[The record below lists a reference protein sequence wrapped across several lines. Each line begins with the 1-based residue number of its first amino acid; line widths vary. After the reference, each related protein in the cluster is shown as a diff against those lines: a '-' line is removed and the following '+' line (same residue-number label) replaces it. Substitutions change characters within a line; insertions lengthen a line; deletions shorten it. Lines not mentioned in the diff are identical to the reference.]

1 MAIVNFLFGNRTSSG
16 FAIEGAVSFEADLT
30 MEELHERSAEVTQH
44 PVESGGT
51 ISDHVILQPERLRLD
66 GFVTDARLRDPEA
79 TRTQSAFADLDTA
92 WSSGQLVQV
101 ITARKTY
108 QDMVITRLDL
118 PYDRPESMEFSVELQ
133 QVKIVDAQEVEGILP
148 ADTEETT
155 DLVTPEQETGNQS
168 APLVEEGSRD
178 AEQAQ
183 STAASVI
190 DRITGSVDGVEE
202 SLSGLPETNGGS
214 Q

>member
-1 MAIVNFLFGNRTSSG
+1 MPIVNFLFGNRTNTAFS
-16 FAIEGAVSFEADLT
+16 IEGAVSFEADLT
-30 MEELHERSAEVTQH
+30 IEELHERSAEVTQH

-118 PYDRPESMEFSVELQ
+118 PYDRPESMQFSIELQ
-133 QVKIVDAQEVEGILP
+133 QIKIVDAQEVEGILP
-148 ADTEETT
+148 ADTPETT

-168 APLVEEGSRD
+168 APSLEEGSRD
-178 AEQAQ
+178 SEQSK
-183 STAASVI
+183 STVAAII
-190 DRITGSVDGVEE
+190 DFFTGG
-202 SLSGLPETNGGS
+202 N
-214 Q
+214 

>member
-1 MAIVNFLFGNRTSSG
+1 MPIVNFLFGNRTNTAFG
-16 FAIEGAVSFEADLT
+16 IEGAVSFEADLT
-30 MEELHERSAEVTQH
+30 IEELHERSAEVTQH

-118 PYDRPESMEFSVELQ
+118 PYDRPESMQFSIELQ
-133 QVKIVDAQEVEGILP
+133 QIKIVDAREVEGILP
-148 ADTEETT
+148 ADTPETT

-168 APLVEEGSRD
+168 APSLEEGSRD
-178 AEQAQ
+178 SEQSK
-183 STAASVI
+183 STVAAII
-190 DRITGSVDGVEE
+190 DFFTGG
-202 SLSGLPETNGGS
+202 N
-214 Q
+214 

>member
-1 MAIVNFLFGNRTSSG
+1 MPIVNFLFGNRTNTAFS
-16 FAIEGAVSFEADLT
+16 IEGAVSFEADLT
-30 MEELHERSAEVTQH
+30 IEELHERSAEVTQH

-118 PYDRPESMEFSVELQ
+118 PYDRPESMQFSVELQ
-133 QVKIVDAQEVEGILP
+133 QIKIVDAQEVEGILP
-148 ADTEETT
+148 ADTPETT

-168 APLVEEGSRD
+168 APSLEEGSRD
-178 AEQAQ
+178 SEQSK
-183 STAASVI
+183 STVAAII
-190 DRITGSVDGVEE
+190 DFFTGG
-202 SLSGLPETNGGS
+202 N
-214 Q
+214 

>member
-1 MAIVNFLFGNRTSSG
+1 MAIVNFLFGNRTSAG

-101 ITARKTY
+101 VTARKTY

-148 ADTEETT
+148 ADTEETA

-168 APLVEEGSRD
+168 APRLESGSRETD
-178 AEQAQ
+178 QAQ
-183 STAASVI
+183 STAASI
-190 DRITGSVDGVEE
+190 FDRIAGNVDDAEE
-202 SLSGLPETNGGS
+202 SLSGLPDTDGGS
-214 Q
+214 E